1 MLTGCNLQSSTVQP
15 NLHNLR
21 LTLWW
26 VKTCPQKIDSS
37 RSSLSKDNQYL
48 LVDQFPRVETLDDAD
63 IYHIAI
69 ASNFVEFSY
78 VCRMFNRPVID
89 DQ

>member
-1 MLTGCNLQSSTVQP
+1 MQP
-15 NLHNLR
+15 NLNNLR

-37 RSSLSKDNQYL
+37 RSSLSKDNQYQ
-48 LVDQFPRVETLDDAD
+48 LVDQLLRVETLGDFD
-63 IYHIAI
+63 IYHTAI
-69 ASNFVEFSY
+69 ASNFIEFSDIY
-78 VCRMFNRPVID
+78 RSYNRPVID

>member
-1 MLTGCNLQSSTVQP
+1 MIKSKIVSV
-15 NLHNLR
+15 HNLR

-48 LVDQFPRVETLDDAD
+48 LVDQFLRVETLGDVD

-69 ASNFVEFSY
+69 ASNFIEFSDIY
-78 VCRMFNRPVID
+78 RSYNRPVID